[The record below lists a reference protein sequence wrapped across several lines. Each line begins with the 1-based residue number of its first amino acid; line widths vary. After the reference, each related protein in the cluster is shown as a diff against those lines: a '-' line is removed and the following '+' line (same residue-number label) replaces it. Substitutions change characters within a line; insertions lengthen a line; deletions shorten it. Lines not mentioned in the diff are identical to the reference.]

1 MRGVQNFGLNKM
13 HVLVWVHDQLVFGIY
28 ARMSADIRLMYASER
43 LVLSIYAR
51 VYANIRRVYA
61 GVRFQFDI
69 RQGLRRYTLLLRHR
83 ISRKIRK
90 NNIVIPLQRSSD
102 RRFWQPAIY
111 GPGPSLFSCAENRE
125 SEASSGWLGA
135 ALPP

>member
-1 MRGVQNFGLNKM
+1 MGSM
-13 HVLVWVHDQLVFGIY
+13 HCNLIY

-51 VYANIRRVYA
+51 VYADIRRVYA

-83 ISRKIRK
+83 VSRKIGK
-90 NNIVIPLQRSSD
+90 SNIVIPL
-102 RRFWQPAIY
+102 
-111 GPGPSLFSCAENRE
+111 
-125 SEASSGWLGA
+125 
-135 ALPP
+135 